1 MRELQ
6 SLIQDLESPKS
17 SIRDRAALDLIDIRD
32 DSAIA
37 PLLRAISKPENVN
50 HRGTLVYALSAFN
63 CEAFLETLVDLALTG
78 NFEVSAGACSIIAD
92 SATSAAAVQR
102 VQAQLVKFDS
112 NTLSAE
118 HNHIAWQ
125 VLLELTPVEA
135 GQRYDA

>member
-6 SLIQDLESPKS
+6 SLIQDLESPES
-17 SIRDRAALDLIDIRD
+17 SIRDRAALDLMDLQD

-63 CEAFLETLVDLALTG
+63 CEAFLETLVDLALSG
-78 NFEVSAGACSIIAD
+78 NFEVSVGACSIITE
-92 SATSAAAVQR
+92 SATSAEAVQR
-102 VQAQLVKFDS
+102 VKAQLVKLDT

-125 VLLELTPVEA
+125 ELLELTPMEI
-135 GQRYDA
+135 RPEP

>member
-17 SIRDRAALDLIDIRD
+17 SIRDRAALDLMDIGD

-37 PLLRAISKPENVN
+37 PLLRAIFRPENVN

-63 CEAFLETLVDLALTG
+63 CEDFLETLVDLALTG
-78 NFEVSAGACSIIAD
+78 NFEVSAGACSIIAE
-92 SATSAAAVQR
+92 SATSAKAVQR
-102 VQAQLVKFDS
+102 VHAQLVKFNP

-118 HNHIAWQ
+118 HNYIARQ
-125 VLLELTPVEA
+125 ELFELTPVESRPA
-135 GQRYDA
+135 P